1 MKNLYEK
8 YKNMVYKA
16 SHIASQKYRIEYEE
30 AEAQAFYLFVKAV
43 NKWEKEKSSFS
54 TYLFLTLKD
63 LHKYC
68 LKNNLLDNWDDRQ
81 FDNLPSDITDR
92 FIKTLEFYDSATT
105 ELSEEAQNILGF
117 ILSYGGK
124 KKPTVHGAYRYFHG
138 LYNWSI
144 GKVNKFWKEVEIWW
158 LSYEF

>member
-1 MKNLYEK
+1 MDNFYEK
-8 YKNMVYKA
+8 YKNMVCKVSYEISRKYK
-16 SHIASQKYRIEYEE
+16 IEYEE
-30 AEAQAFYLFVKAV
+30 VEAQGFYLFVKAL

-54 TYLFLTLKD
+54 TYLFMTLKD

-68 LKNNLLDNWDDRQ
+68 LKNHFFVNWDDRN

-92 FIKTLEFYDSATT
+92 FFKILEFYDSAAT

-117 ILSYGGK
+117 ILSFGGK
-124 KKPTVHGAYRYFHG
+124 KKPTIHGAFKYFHG
-138 LYNWSI
+138 LYNWSRK
-144 GKVNKFWKEVEIWW
+144 KVVKFWKEVEIWW